1 MCVCMRVIV
10 CERQNLILILFDFIK
25 IVAHTRREK
34 TLAKNTHPLPVF
46 CFSLASYM
54 DGIPVVVCFL
64 DLVTTKLADEKEG
77 GTEKS
82 FTPSFR
88 DTSF

>member
-1 MCVCMRVIV
+1 VCVCMRVIV

-25 IVAHTRREK
+25 IVAHTQREK
-34 TLAKNTHPLPVF
+34 TLAKNTHPFCPFSVF
-46 CFSLASYM
+46 LWRGM
-54 DGIPVVVCFL
+54 DGIPFVVCFL

-82 FTPSFR
+82 FHTLIS
-88 DTSF
+88 